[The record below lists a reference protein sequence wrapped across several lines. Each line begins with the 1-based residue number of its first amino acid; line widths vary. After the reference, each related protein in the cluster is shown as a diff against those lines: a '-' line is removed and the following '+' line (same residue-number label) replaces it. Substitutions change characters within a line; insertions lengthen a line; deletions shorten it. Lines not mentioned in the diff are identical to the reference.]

1 MIYEPFQKVPE
12 FEWDKDIEASDRVDG
27 KVTMTI
33 AALLLVGQSERSN
46 SSLGA
51 RKENLNQRGF
61 H

>member
-1 MIYEPFQKVPE
+1 MKPLQKVPE

-33 AALLLVGQSERSN
+33 AALLLVGQSELSN
-46 SSLGA
+46 SSLEA